1 MLKKFFW
8 KIWKPWQSLGLCFSL
23 GVCLL
28 SMIAIAPPVAQAFD
42 NPELLPSEP
51 TAIVDLANILTPIQR
66 ERLET
71 ELTSFEDNS
80 GWKLRVL
87 TQYDR
92 TPGLAVRDFWQ
103 LDDRSVLLI
112 ADSRGGNI
120 LNFNVGDAVY
130 RVLQRT
136 FWVELQTRFG
146 NQYFV
151 RDNGEDQAILQA
163 LAAIETCLER
173 SGCRAV
179 PGLPKEQWVLTLVT
193 SIFGGFIFG
202 FAARPRRSDQFMS
215 WKWALL
221 FSPLWGMLFLAFGIG
236 PVVIRT
242 AEWLPVVRN
251 IAGFTLGAVI
261 AFLAPTPGQSSSSE
275 T

>member
-1 MLKKFFW
+1 MLKKFSQKYF
-8 KIWKPWQSLGLCFSL
+8 KSLGRMLCL
-23 GVCLL
+23 GACIL
-28 SMIAIAPPVAQAFD
+28 SIMAIAPAPAQAVD
-42 NPELLPSEP
+42 NPELLPSQP
-51 TAIVDLANILTPIQR
+51 TAIVDLAKILTPIQ
-66 ERLET
+66 EDHLDT
-71 ELTSFEDNS
+71 ELTTFEAKT

-92 TPGLAVRDFWQ
+92 TPGLAVKDFWQ
-103 LDDRSVLLI
+103 LDDRSVLLV

-151 RDNGEDQAILQA
+151 RDNGEDQAILQS

-193 SIFGGFIFG
+193 SIFGGLIFG
-202 FAARPRRSDQFMS
+202 FSARPRRSDQFMA

-242 AEWLPVVRN
+242 AEWLPLVRN
-251 IAGFTLGAVI
+251 IAGFILGTMI
-261 AFLAPTPGQSSSSE
+261 GFLAPTPGQSSSSE